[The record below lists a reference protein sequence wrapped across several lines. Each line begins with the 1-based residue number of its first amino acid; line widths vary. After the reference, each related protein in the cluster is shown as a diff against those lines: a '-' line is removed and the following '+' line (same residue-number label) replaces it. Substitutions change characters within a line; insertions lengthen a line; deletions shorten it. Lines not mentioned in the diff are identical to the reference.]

1 MAPLPRLRLPRGRGR
16 FWFDPRFAVGLVLV
30 IASVLGV
37 TLLVSAAERTRPV
50 YAATQTLAAG
60 ETVDPDALA
69 IAQVRLGRAERN
81 YLSPGDLP
89 PEGVV
94 LTRTV
99 QEGELLPAGAVA
111 DATAVDASPVVVA
124 STGRLP
130 RGVTAGRLVDLWAA
144 REGEG
149 GVFGPPGVL
158 VPAATVV
165 RVLEDDGLVGDGS
178 AESVEVLVPRDRVA
192 RVLESIANGDAVSL
206 VPAAPAPPAGAGE
219 TAPPA
224 PPPGDGK

>member
-1 MAPLPRLRLPRGRGR
+1 MALLPRLRGPLGRGR

-30 IASVLGV
+30 LVSVLGV
-37 TLLVSAAERTRPV
+37 TLLVAAAERTRPV

-60 ETVDPDALA
+60 DVVDAGDLA
-69 IAQVRLGRAERN
+69 IAQVRLGRAERR

-89 PEGVV
+89 PGGVL

-99 QEGELLPAGAVA
+99 QDGELLPAGAVT
-111 DATAVDASPVVVA
+111 DAESVDVSSVVVQ

-130 RGVTAGRLVDLWAA
+130 RSVAAGRLADVWAA

-158 VPAATVV
+158 VPSATVV

-178 AESVEVLVPRDRVA
+178 TDSVEILVPRERVA

-206 VPAAPAPPAGAGE
+206 VPAAPSATAAAEGEAG
-219 TAPPA
+219 
-224 PPPGDGK
+224 

>member
-1 MAPLPRLRLPRGRGR
+1 MASLPRLRLPQGRGR

-30 IASVLGV
+30 IASLLGV

-60 ETVDPDALA
+60 EIVTEGDLA
-69 IAQVRLGRAERN
+69 VAQVRLGRAERS

-89 PEGVV
+89 PGGVV

-99 QEGELLPAGAVA
+99 QDGELLPAGAVA
-111 DATAVDASPVVVA
+111 DQASVDTSSVVVQ

-130 RGVTAGRLVDLWAA
+130 RSVAAGRLVDVWAA

-165 RVLEDDGLVGDGS
+165 RVLEDDGLVGDGA
-178 AESVEVLVPRDRVA
+178 AESVEILVLRDRVA

-206 VPAAPAPPAGAGE
+206 VPAAP
-219 TAPPA
+219 TAPAPA
-224 PPPGDGK
+224 PGEGE

>member
-1 MAPLPRLRLPRGRGR
+1 MASLPRLRIPVGRGR
-16 FWFDPRFAVGLVLV
+16 FLFDPRFAVGLLLVLV
-30 IASVLGV
+30 SVLGV

-50 YAATQTLAAG
+50 YAAPRTLAAG
-60 ETVDPDALA
+60 DAVNAGDLA
-69 IAQVRLGRAERN
+69 VAQVRLGRAERS

-89 PEGVV
+89 PGGIV

-99 QEGELLPAGAVA
+99 QEGELLPAGAVT
-111 DATAVDASPVVVA
+111 DAASVDTSSVVVE

-130 RGVTAGRLVDLWAA
+130 RNVAAGRLVDVWAA

-165 RVLEDDGLVGDGS
+165 QVLEDDGLVGDGS
-178 AESVEVLVPRDRVA
+178 AQSVEILVPRERIA

-206 VPAAPAPPAGAGE
+206 VPAAPAGTAAESEAG
-219 TAPPA
+219 
-224 PPPGDGK
+224 

>member
-1 MAPLPRLRLPRGRGR
+1 MASLPRLRLPQGRGR

-30 IASVLGV
+30 IASLLGV

-60 ETVDPDALA
+60 ETVTEGDLA
-69 IAQVRLGRAERN
+69 VAQVRLGRAERS

-89 PEGVV
+89 PGGVV

-99 QEGELLPAGAVA
+99 QDGELLPAGAVA
-111 DATAVDASPVVVA
+111 DQASVDTSSVVVQ

-130 RGVTAGRLVDLWAA
+130 RSVAPGRLVDVWAA

-165 RVLEDDGLVGDGS
+165 RVLEDDGLVGDGA
-178 AESVEVLVPRDRVA
+178 AESVEILVPRDRVA

-206 VPAAPAPPAGAGE
+206 VPAAPAPAPAP
-219 TAPPA
+219 TAPAPA
-224 PPPGDGK
+224 PGEGE

>member
-1 MAPLPRLRLPRGRGR
+1 MASLPRLRLPQGRGR

-30 IASVLGV
+30 IASLLGV

-60 ETVDPDALA
+60 ETVTEGDLA
-69 IAQVRLGRAERN
+69 IAQVRLGRAERS

-89 PEGVV
+89 SGGVV

-99 QEGELLPAGAVA
+99 QDGELLPAGAVA
-111 DATAVDASPVVVA
+111 DAASVDTSSVVVESA
-124 STGRLP
+124 GRLP
-130 RGVTAGRLVDLWAA
+130 RSVAAGRLVDVWAA

-165 RVLEDDGLVGDGS
+165 RVLEDDGLVGDGT
-178 AESVEVLVPRDRVA
+178 AESVEILVPRDRVA

-206 VPAAPAPPAGAGE
+206 VPAAPAAPA
-219 TAPPA
+219 PA
-224 PPPGDGK
+224 PPPAPSPGEGE

>member
-1 MAPLPRLRLPRGRGR
+1 MPSLPRLRVPLARGR

-30 IASVLGV
+30 VVSVLGV

-60 ETVDPDALA
+60 ETVDATDLA
-69 IAQVRLGRAERN
+69 VAQVRLGRAERN

-89 PEGVV
+89 PGGVV

-99 QEGELLPAGAVA
+99 QGGELLPVGAVA
-111 DATAVDASPVVVA
+111 DADSVDVSSVVVQ
-124 STGRLP
+124 STGRVP
-130 RGVTAGRLVDLWAA
+130 RGVEAGRLVDVWAA

-149 GVFGPPGVL
+149 GLFGPPGVL
-158 VPAATVV
+158 VPSATVV
-165 RVLEDDGLVGDGS
+165 RVLEDDGLVGDGA
-178 AESVEVLVPRDRVA
+178 AESVEILVPRDRVA

-206 VPAAPAPPAGAGE
+206 VPAAAPGGGASQDAGA
-219 TAPPA
+219 
-224 PPPGDGK
+224 D